1 MTLHVKGRCY
11 YYSVS
16 GVDFGG
22 VRKLNTNTGPCEGI
36 TENKKQENKKYGKY
50 GKNNNENKNIKQK

>member
-1 MTLHVKGRCY
+1 MTLLVKGRCY

-36 TENKKQENKKYGKY
+36 TENKKTKNTENP
-50 GKNNNENKNIKQK
+50 KNTEKTITKINT

>member
-1 MTLHVKGRCY
+1 MTLLVKGRCY

-36 TENKKQENKKYGKY
+36 TENKKTKNTENAERTITK
-50 GKNNNENKNIKQK
+50 IKT